1 MSVVSSSDVPVTL
14 LVGRAAKALTRAFDD
29 ALVAAGGSVPT
40 WLVLQALTEH
50 DHRTQ
55 GELAT
60 AVGVRQPTLTHHL
73 DTMERAGFVTR
84 VREPGNRR
92 SQQVVVTESGRQLF
106 LRLRRAAGAFD
117 GRVRAGLE
125 DSEITQVGQVLAQLV
140 ENAQA
145 D

>member
-1 MSVVSSSDVPVTL
+1 VEPSDVPISL
-14 LVGRAAKALTRAFDD
+14 LVSRSAKALTRAFDD
-29 ALVAAGGSVPT
+29 ALAGAGGSVPT
-40 WLVLQALTEH
+40 WLVLLALTDGRH
-50 DHRTQ
+50 STQ

-84 VREPGNRR
+84 VREPGDRR
-92 SQQVVVTESGRQLF
+92 SQQVVVTESGHQLF

-117 GRVRAGLE
+117 GRVRAGLG
-125 DSEITQVGQVLAQLV
+125 DGEIAGVRRVLAQLV